1 MINKDI
7 VMALCCSDTPF
18 VRSKVK
24 LQYCIDKMN
33 VVI

>member
-7 VMALCCSDTPF
+7 VMAICCSDTPF
-18 VRSKVK
+18 VRSEVK
-24 LQYCIDKMN
+24 LQYFIEKMN